1 MLIKVIILILFSS
14 SWLLLKDC
22 SSMKYPN
29 PEVFKLSN
37 AYYQTWVVSDDGKG
51 TDIVLTLKD
60 VHEGVEFDS
69 IVFSGI
75 RFKAFTTKSNNEVS
89 IKSILPS
96 GASRIK
102 LNSKVVNLQD
112 QLIYHFQGERK
123 SFLLQKIEQ
132 KSSQFYKI
140 K

>member
-1 MLIKVIILILFSS
+1 MHHPDLEAFKVS
-14 SWLLLKDC
+14 D
-22 SSMKYPN
+22 
-29 PEVFKLSN
+29 
-37 AYYQTWVVSDDGKG
+37 AYYQTWVVSNNEKG
-51 TDIVLTLKD
+51 TNIILILND

-69 IVFSGI
+69 IVFRGI
-75 RFKAFTTKSNNEVS
+75 RLKAFATNKNNEVS

-102 LNSKVVNLQD
+102 LDFKVVNLPD

-123 SFLLQKIEQ
+123 FFLLQKIGQ